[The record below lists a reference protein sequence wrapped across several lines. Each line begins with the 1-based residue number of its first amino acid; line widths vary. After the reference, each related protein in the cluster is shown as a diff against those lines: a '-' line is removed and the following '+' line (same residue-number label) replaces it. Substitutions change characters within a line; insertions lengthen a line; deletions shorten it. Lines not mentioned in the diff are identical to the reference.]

1 MVLLLM
7 NKKKKKKNYTKKKI
21 KKKYNKLD
29 NLLYEIN
36 KELKKIPKD
45 KIENMKLFINK
56 KNNRIRSGATN
67 NDLANNDPNKKG
79 DLDKKDDLKIK
90 EKEYKNGVSR
100 FFNSNF
106 GKGVSI
112 GAGLMVGLGAA
123 GEILKLGGELGELI
137 DLYQE

>member
-29 NLLYEIN
+29 NLIYEIN

-67 NDLANNDPNKKG
+67 NDLANNDP
-79 DLDKKDDLKIK
+79 DKKDDPNKKDDPKIE